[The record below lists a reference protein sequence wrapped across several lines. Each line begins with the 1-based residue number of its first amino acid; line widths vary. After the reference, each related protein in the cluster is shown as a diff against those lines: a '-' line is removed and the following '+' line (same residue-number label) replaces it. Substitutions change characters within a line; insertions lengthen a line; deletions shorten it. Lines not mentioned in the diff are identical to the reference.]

1 MNILEKYSPL
11 LFLLMWSSG
20 AIFVKLGLQDASVSV
35 FLTIRSVGAALAL
48 IIVCALIAKKRGLK
62 ETLLLPKRLLLR
74 VIIIG
79 ILLQVG
85 YQTAYFLAL
94 NYQLTPGVLAIILGL
109 QPILTPIFANEK
121 IGKTGYFYLF
131 LGLTGLIIAIFGA
144 RDLGAVTILG
154 LFFGLI
160 SVVAI
165 SAGSVMQ
172 KKSIIDPVTAAFYQ
186 ALTASCIFLLVLPF
200 TETRLNLTPTFIVSA
215 SWMTIVVS
223 TLAVLL
229 LFRMLAKNSA
239 SKVGVLFYMVPV
251 ITMLL
256 DYFTFG
262 NKVTWITIM
271 GALLVIVAV
280 KGFGK
285 VQLAPVA
292 LTSKA

>member
-1 MNILEKYSPL
+1 MYTLEKYSPL

-20 AIFVKLGLQDASVSV
+20 AIFVKLGLEDASVSV
-35 FLTIRSVGAALAL
+35 FLTIRSVGASLAL
-48 IIVCALIAKKRGLK
+48 LIVCALIAGERGLK

-74 VIIIG
+74 AILIG
-79 ILLQVG
+79 VLLQVG

-94 NYQLTPGVLAIILGL
+94 NYKLTPGVLAIILGL

-121 IGKTGYFYLF
+121 IGKIGYFYLL
-131 LGLTGLIIAIFGA
+131 LGLTGLTIAIFGA
-144 RDLGAVTILG
+144 RDLGAVTMLG
-154 LFFGLI
+154 LVFGLI
-160 SVVAI
+160 SVIAI

-172 KKSIIDPVTAAFYQ
+172 KKSVIDPVIAAFYQ
-186 ALTASCIFLLVLPF
+186 ALTASCIFLLLLPF
-200 TETRLNLTPTFIVSA
+200 TEIKLNLTPTFIVSA
-215 SWMTIVVS
+215 TWMTIVVS

-256 DYFTFG
+256 DYLTFG

-285 VQLAPVA
+285 VQLTPVV